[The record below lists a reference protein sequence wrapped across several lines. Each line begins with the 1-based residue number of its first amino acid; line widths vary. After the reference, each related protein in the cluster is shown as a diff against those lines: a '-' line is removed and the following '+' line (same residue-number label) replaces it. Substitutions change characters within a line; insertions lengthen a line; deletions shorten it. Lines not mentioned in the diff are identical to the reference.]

1 MKEAE
6 LVRTGEL
13 RVHVC
18 VYMCVYMKIKMADKT
33 KSALNRH
40 SKT

>member
-13 RVHVC
+13 HVHVC
-18 VYMCVYMKIKMADKT
+18 VYMCVRVKIKMADKT
-33 KSALNRH
+33 KSALNQH